1 MCVCVCLGVWDVG
14 HSKRVVQG
22 KNSKYSCQVSVLECK
37 NIVNCGW
44 SPDSRA
50 NWPEMRLEI
59 KVGAVSGDYLS
70 LSKHFSL
77 ILGVSQSP

>member
-1 MCVCVCLGVWDVG
+1 MCVSGCVCDVG

-22 KNSKYSCQVSVLECK
+22 KNSKYSCRVSVLECK
-37 NIVNCGW
+37 NIVNCSW

-59 KVGAVSGDYLS
+59 KVRAVSGDYLF